1 MRNGNA
7 AQAFSAVRGGAAFAS
22 ERKRSVRN
30 AGPVSYTHLEGIAI
44 DDLVALPA
52 RERIGRFKY
61 TPIENVDAAYEDTR
75 RALAK
80 EIADLHQ
87 KEDF

>member
-1 MRNGNA
+1 MRLVLDYYDESSA
-7 AQAFSAVRGGAAFAS
+7 ALADG
-22 ERKRSVRN
+22 
-30 AGPVSYTHLEGIAI
+30 VSI

-61 TPIENVDAAYEDTR
+61 TPIGEVDAAYEETR

>member
-1 MRNGNA
+1 MVNEDDSDGS
-7 AQAFSAVRGGAAFAS
+7 SASQTSTTGELS
-22 ERKRSVRN
+22 LNEICLL
-30 AGPVSYTHLEGIAI
+30 YTS
-44 DDLVALPA
+44 

-61 TPIENVDAAYEDTR
+61 TPIGNVDAAYEETR